1 MVDIYGWIQDP
12 SAQEGKVAVNRSGGA
27 HAMTY
32 MHAWSMVGVKKIKRE
47 GQEYQKEA
55 KQ

>member
-1 MVDIYGWIQDP
+1 MVDICGWVQDA

-32 MHAWSMVGVKKIKRE
+32 IHAQSMVGVKKIKTE